1 MVGPARFR
9 PMLAAKIAAEDVPG
23 LRYPLLASPKID
35 GIRVLVHP
43 QLGPVTRTLKPV
55 RNEHAR
61 SLLSGLPPGLDGEVV
76 CGAPTHPAVMN
87 RTVRGI
93 MRASGE
99 PRFRFLVFDW
109 FSDRAEPYR
118 DRHARLAELP
128 GSAPDFVRVVEHVY
142 VFGPRALR
150 AFEERQVAAGYEGVV
165 LRDPEAAYKYGRSTA
180 AEQGLLK
187 LKRFEDAEAEVVG
200 VRELFSNANELER
213 DERGYA
219 RRSRRRENLVPRGV
233 LGALVCRAPG
243 FAGEFEVG
251 TGFTEEERAR
261 LWASRRRLVG
271 RTVRFRYQPSGVVDA
286 PRFPTFA
293 GFRED

>member
-1 MVGPARFR
+1 MATARFR
-9 PMLAAKIAAEDVPG
+9 SMLAAKIAAEDAPG

-43 QLGPVTRTLKPV
+43 RLGPVTRTLKPV
-55 RNEHAR
+55 RNEYAR
-61 SLLSGLPPGLDGEVV
+61 GLLSGLPPGLDGEVV
-76 CGAPTHPAVMN
+76 CGPPTHPAVMN

-93 MRASGE
+93 MRAAGE
-99 PRFRFLVFDW
+99 PQFRFLVFDW
-109 FSDRAEPYR
+109 FSDDVEPYK
-118 DRHARLAELP
+118 DRYARLAELP
-128 GSAPDFVRVVEHVY
+128 GSAPEFVRVVDHVY

-150 AFEERQVAAGYEGVV
+150 AFEERQVAAGYEGIV
-165 LRDPEAAYKYGRSTA
+165 LRDPEAAYKHGRSTVD
-180 AEQGLLK
+180 EQGLLK

-200 VRELFSNANELER
+200 VRELFSNANELTR

-219 RRSRRRENLVPRGV
+219 KRSRHRANLVPRGV

-243 FAGEFEVG
+243 FAEEFDVG
-251 TGFTEEERAR
+251 TGFTEEERSR

-271 RTVRFRYQPSGVVDA
+271 RTVRFRYQPSGVIDA